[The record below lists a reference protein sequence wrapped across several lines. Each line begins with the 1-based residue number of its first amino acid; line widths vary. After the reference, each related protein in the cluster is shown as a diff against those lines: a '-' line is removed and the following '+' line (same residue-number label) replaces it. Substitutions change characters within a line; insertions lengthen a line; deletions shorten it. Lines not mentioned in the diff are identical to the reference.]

1 MFLLRLKELL
11 SKLPLVGAYFKA
23 KTVDDE
29 IVSSARMTHN
39 RLQALDGHGYRESYL
54 DKIREA
60 AQVQEAAD
68 ANKDHWFKGNET
80 GFSIDPDKP
89 ESDLHPLG
97 SHPRRHTSNLP
108 SQARITS
115 TRLKAYADSLKQHD
129 QNSIDSMAE
138 SDEI

>member
-11 SKLPLVGAYFKA
+11 SKLPLIGAYFKG

-29 IVSSARMTHN
+29 AVSSARMTHN

-89 ESDLHPLG
+89 EADLNPLAN
-97 SHPRRHTSNLP
+97 HPRRHTSNLP

-115 TRLKAYADSLKQHD
+115 TRLKAYADTLKQ
-129 QNSIDSMAE
+129 QENSIDKVAE
-138 SDEI
+138 ADEI